1 MIEGKTRKKEEGK
14 LRKKEEGKRKFQH
27 RRTSSDSRNVGVH
40 FYFLLFTSYFL
51 LFGISCSTQKAPL
64 EVFKKLTG
72 NWVESNGD
80 SKFTETWTW
89 KNDTLLIGSSLMTV
103 GKDTAFSEKIQ
114 LVAQNDSIY
123 YIPAVSNQNHGEII
137 RFGLISKKENEW
149 IFENKKH
156 DFPTQIIYTFKE
168 KDSLIVVVK
177 GSENGRKQEYTFR
190 MQKLK

>member
-1 MIEGKTRKKEEGK
+1 MIKGKKRKKATS
-14 LRKKEEGKRKFQH
+14 
-27 RRTSSDSRNVGVH
+27 TSSVTNVKH
-40 FYFLLFTSYFL
+40 YINFDKLSTALFTSFL
-51 LFGISCSTQKAPL
+51 LMMLASCSTQKAPL

-72 NWVESNGD
+72 TWVEVNGD

-89 KNDTLLIGSSLMTV
+89 KNDTLLTGSSVMTV

-114 LVAQNDSIY
+114 LVTQNDSIY

-137 RFGLISKKENEW
+137 RFGLISKKVNEW
-149 IFENKKH
+149 VFENKKH

-177 GSENGRKQEYTFR
+177 GSENGRKQAYTFR
-190 MQKLK
+190 MQKVK

>member
-1 MIEGKTRKKEEGK
+1 MIKGKKRKKDTSTSTIA
-14 LRKKEEGKRKFQH
+14 
-27 RRTSSDSRNVGVH
+27 RRPY
-40 FYFLLFTSYFL
+40 YFLIFTSYFL
-51 LFGISCSTQKAPL
+51 LFVSSCSSKKSPL
-64 EVFKKLTG
+64 EEFKKLSG
-72 NWVESNGD
+72 SWVEVSGD

-114 LVAQNDSIY
+114 LVTQNDSIY
-123 YIPAVSNQNHGEII
+123 YIPSVSDQNNGETI
-137 RFGLISKKENEW
+137 RFGLISNKENEW
-149 IFENKKH
+149 VFENKKH

-177 GSENGRKQEYTFR
+177 GSENGRKQAYTFR

>member
-1 MIEGKTRKKEEGK
+1 MIERETRKKEEGK
-14 LRKKEEGKRKFQH
+14 SNLILRNH
-27 RRTSSDSRNVGVH
+27 P
-40 FYFLLFTSYFL
+40 FYFSLLTSYFL
-51 LFGISCSTQKAPL
+51 LFGTSCSTQKAPL
-64 EVFKKLTG
+64 EEFRKLSG
-72 NWVESNGD
+72 IWVEVSGD

-114 LVAQNDSIY
+114 LVAQKDSIY
-123 YIPAVSNQNHGEII
+123 YIPAVSNQNHGKII
-137 RFGLISKKENEW
+137 RFGLISKKVNEW

-156 DFPTQIIYTFKE
+156 DFPTQIVYTFKE

-177 GSENGRKQEYTFR
+177 GSENGRKQVYTFR